1 MNGKIFDK
9 IVLVSL
15 CDKFTCDLGNFL
27 SQNLGMMFCDAKELV
42 EYELVDKK
50 AMEELC
56 SVEYLK
62 KSEKNVAKHIASF
75 ENVVV
80 SIGYDYLM
88 HNLEILKEKS
98 LIVFVKLPKIFVK
111 SNGNPI
117 DEIAYEARS
126 KDLEEISDVTLSV
139 RKTELQFVTGKII
152 ENLRR
157 FV

>member
-9 IVLVSL
+9 IILVSL
-15 CDKFTCDLGNFL
+15 CDKFTRDLGNFL
-27 SQNLGMMFCDAKELV
+27 SQNLGMIFCDAKELV

-56 SVEYLK
+56 SVEYLE
-62 KSEKNVAKHIASF
+62 KSEKKVAKHIASF

-88 HNLEILKEKS
+88 HNLDILKEKS
-98 LIVFVKLPKIFVK
+98 LICFVKLPKSFVK
-111 SNGNPI
+111 ANGEAIN
-117 DEIAYEARS
+117 EIAYDARTA
-126 KDLEEISDVTLSV
+126 DLEKISDVTLSV
-139 RKTELQFVTGKII
+139 RKTDVEFVVEKII
-152 ENLRR
+152 SNLRR